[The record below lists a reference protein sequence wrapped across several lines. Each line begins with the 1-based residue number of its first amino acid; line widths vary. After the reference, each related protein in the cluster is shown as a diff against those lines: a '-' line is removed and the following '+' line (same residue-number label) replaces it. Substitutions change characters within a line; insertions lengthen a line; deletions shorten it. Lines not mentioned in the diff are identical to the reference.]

1 MKPLKESI
9 SITIDGNILSKIKE
23 LAEMFDRSV
32 SQYINMVLKEHLN
45 NRRIN
50 EIYSFPSKEKL
61 LPPYDF

>member
-61 LPPYDF
+61 LPPNYF